1 MWNMHRFLF
10 YRGVCGAAGI
20 LAGTPGVSFVLGE
33 GVHLEPLGF
42 LCGVN

>member
-1 MWNMHRFLF
+1 MWNVHRFSF
-10 YRGVCGAAGI
+10 DHGAVGI
-20 LAGTPGVSFVLGE
+20 LAGAHGVSFVLGE